1 MTKMMMMVMIRRAGY
16 LKRHRI
22 ENKVKMVILMENRM
36 KIFYPGGQGKHRV
49 HVDGDDDVR
58 SSDDDDDDDYDGD
71 DDDDDDDDD
80 QESRVLGAAS
90 DGRSAQEGAS
100 S

>member
-16 LKRHRI
+16 LKRHRM

-36 KIFYPGGQGKHRV
+36 KIFDPDGQGRHCV
-49 HVDGDDDVR
+49 AR
-58 SSDDDDDDDYDGD
+58 SSDYDDDYDD
-71 DDDDDDDDD
+71 DDSAD

>member
-16 LKRHRI
+16 LKRHRM

-71 DDDDDDDDD
+71 DDADDDDDDD
-80 QESRVLGAAS
+80 DYDYAYAAD
-90 DGRSAQEGAS
+90 DGDDGKVHH
-100 S
+100 